1 MESLKGWRWESS
13 PLAFSWAGQERGA
26 AGGRLRSALAVLG
39 GQDEPPGPGVGAGE
53 PLWLQAGLCRHA
65 GEQPWARRAIRTAS
79 AELVTDL
86 FSKWDPSAASVAFL
100 PGPPLPPRASVSL
113 AVPRGAADLGVFAG
127 AAPPRPRSLALR
139 LSVRPSVH
147 TPTAPLLYAPSP
159 WMPMENRGGS
169 RGRDLSRRSE
179 EQRQGP
185 TPAWTHPRLNQ
196 PRGVPAELPP
206 RFLHRSRVMPAG
218 KVSRSNI
225 VPTPGLLTPP
235 PVSLNCP
242 RVPSPA

>member
-1 MESLKGWRWESS
+1 MGSLKGWRWESS

-39 GQDEPPGPGVGAGE
+39 GQDEPPGPSVGAGE

-100 PGPPLPPRASVSL
+100 PGPPAPTPCLGFPRCAAGSGGSGSVCRGCSPPSLFLRSAPVCLSVCPHTDCSAALCSVSMD
-113 AVPRGAADLGVFAG
+113 ANGK
-127 AAPPRPRSLALR
+127 PRS
-139 LSVRPSVH
+139 
-147 TPTAPLLYAPSP
+147 
-159 WMPMENRGGS
+159 
-169 RGRDLSRRSE
+169 RDLSRRGE

>member
-1 MESLKGWRWESS
+1 MGSLKGWRWESS

-100 PGPPLPPRASVSL
+100 PGPSLPPRVSVSL
-113 AVPRGAADLGVFAG
+113 AVPRGAAVLGVFAG
-127 AAPPRPRSLALR
+127 AAPPPSPFPRSAPVC
-139 LSVRPSVH
+139 LSVCPHTDCSAALCSVSMDANGK
-147 TPTAPLLYAPSP
+147 PRS
-159 WMPMENRGGS
+159 
-169 RGRDLSRRSE
+169 RDLSRRGE

>member
-1 MESLKGWRWESS
+1 MGLPGDGARGGPGLGSLKGWRWESS

-100 PGPPLPPRASVSL
+100 PGPSLPPRVSVSL

-127 AAPPRPRSLALR
+127 AAPPRPPSLALR

-159 WMPMENRGGS
+159 WMPMENRGAETFPAGTRS
-169 RGRDLSRRSE
+169 RDRVP
-179 EQRQGP
+179 RQPGP
-185 TPAWTHPRLNQ
+185 T
-196 PRGVPAELPP
+196 RGSISPVGCL
-206 RFLHRSRVMPAG
+206 LSSHRGSSIGAG
-218 KVSRSNI
+218 
-225 VPTPGLLTPP
+225 
-235 PVSLNCP
+235 
-242 RVPSPA
+242 